1 MSKKM
6 ISFHV
11 PEDKDLLSALG
22 VLTLRH
28 EHMNH
33 ILKMTIKSLARLTP
47 EEAAHALRFEG
58 SKSLRQRINILA
70 KRELGEG
77 KALLKLQSLLGR
89 AGNLTDKRNNYVHG
103 IWAKELDG
111 DAGILDV
118 PGEMTPLP
126 TVPDLE
132 KLGRDIE
139 ELTIEINQARLDGWL
154 KEAINSKSRV

>member
-1 MSKKM
+1 M

-11 PEDKDLLSALG
+11 PKDKDLLSVLG

-33 ILKMTIKSLARLTP
+33 ILKMTIKSLAGLTP
-47 EEAAHALRFEG
+47 EEAANALRFEG
-58 SKSLRQRINILA
+58 ARSLRQRISKLA

-77 KALLKLQSLLGR
+77 KPLLKLQSLLGR

-118 PGEMTPLP
+118 PGEMAPLP
-126 TVPDLE
+126 TVSDLE
-132 KLGRDIE
+132 KLGDDIE
-139 ELTIEINQARLDGWL
+139 ELTIELNQARLDGWL
-154 KEAINSKSRV
+154 KDAINSKGQV